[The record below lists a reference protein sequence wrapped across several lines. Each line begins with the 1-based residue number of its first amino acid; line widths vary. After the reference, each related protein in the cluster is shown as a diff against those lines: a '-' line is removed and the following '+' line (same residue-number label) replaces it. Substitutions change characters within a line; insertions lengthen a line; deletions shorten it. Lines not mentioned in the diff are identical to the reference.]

1 MELGSSLEVLRN
13 SWVRVSASGVDPYGS
28 GGHVPPIFTL
38 GGTSISMPPPQCL
51 RTSILKQHAL
61 AST

>member
-38 GGTSISMPPPQCL
+38 GGTSISMPPPNV
-51 RTSILKQHAL
+51 
-61 AST
+61 